1 MLGVMNSCT
10 FLLFFYWMNKIIYY
24 FGMHCSVS
32 LCRHT
37 TEVVVWFLAVGTEAS
52 SASPKHH
59 TEGRKAFPRHPNDL
73 QRIDFYHQ
81 LPSLHVCSL
90 LLQIVL
96 KRVVRGSPGSPC
108 V

>member
-10 FLLFFYWMNKIIYY
+10 FLLFFFYWMNKIIYY

-81 LPSLHVCSL
+81 LPSTFAHCSSRL
-90 LLQIVL
+90 
-96 KRVVRGSPGSPC
+96 C
-108 V
+108 